1 MERHS
6 KRNNQTETYAN
17 QEQAIYKIVERLN
30 EKRKNELYGLLIR
43 YRRLNREHMQR
54 HGKSSTWFNAKIRT
68 IRKELENKHFQ
79 FIKEETY

>member
-6 KRNNQTETYAN
+6 KRNNQTETFSN

-30 EKRKNELYGLLIR
+30 EKRKNELYRLLIR

-68 IRKELENKHFQ
+68 IRKELEGKF
-79 FIKEETY
+79 FATDLD